1 MFNQAE
7 GKKKAKRKKKD
18 ANAPKRAS
26 SAYMIW
32 MGANRSRIVAAN
44 PGIKVLLLWWF
55 VRGMRDCASVLG
67 RVMGCAARCRC
78 AAAGDPL
85 MALCVCFR

>member
-1 MFNQAE
+1 MITLDDSLGCDFITACDYDMITLNDWLCNQAD

-44 PGIKVLLLWWF
+44 PGIKVA
-55 VRGMRDCASVLG
+55 VV
-67 RVMGCAARCRC
+67 V
-78 AAAGDPL
+78 
-85 MALCVCFR
+85 VV

>member
-44 PGIKVLLLWWF
+44 PGIKVA
-55 VRGMRDCASVLG
+55 VV
-67 RVMGCAARCRC
+67 V
-78 AAAGDPL
+78 
-85 MALCVCFR
+85 VV